1 MPENN
6 ITTEYG
12 KPMSADG
19 SAKTSTEI
27 FDAKHGTYKETWGQA
42 GSQNNPA
49 SSLDPSPF
57 TITGPK

>member
-49 SSLDPSPF
+49 SALPY
-57 TITGPK
+57 